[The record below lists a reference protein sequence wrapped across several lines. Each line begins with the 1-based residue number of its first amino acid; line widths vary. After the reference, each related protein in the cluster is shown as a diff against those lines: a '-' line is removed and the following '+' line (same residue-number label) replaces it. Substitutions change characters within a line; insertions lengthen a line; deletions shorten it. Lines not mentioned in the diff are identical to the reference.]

1 MSGIALEI
9 VDGGTLQSVSI
20 SNVTIDGVTTPIFL
34 RLGNRARPA
43 AKDLPKPNVGTFRD
57 VILSN
62 IVATRAGKIGC
73 SITGLPG
80 HPIEN
85 VCLSN
90 IQITFEGGGT
100 KDQAAKQVAE
110 CEECYPEN
118 TMFGVLPAY
127 GFYCRHVV
135 GLELRDLRLRTVQPD
150 LRHVLV
156 CDDVQDLV
164 LDGVDARPAAGSAP
178 AIRLIRSPG
187 AIIHK
192 GDEPA
197 ADRIP

>member
-1 MSGIALEI
+1 ML
-9 VDGGTLQSVSI
+9 T
-20 SNVTIDGVTTPIFL
+20 
-34 RLGNRARPA
+34 
-43 AKDLPKPNVGTFRD
+43 
-57 VILSN
+57 
-62 IVATRAGKIGC
+62 
-73 SITGLPG
+73 
-80 HPIEN
+80 
-85 VCLSN
+85 
-90 IQITFEGGGT
+90 
-100 KDQAAKQVAE
+100 
-110 CEECYPEN
+110 
-118 TMFGVLPAY
+118 LPAY